1 MPGDDR
7 HFTEEGSELL
17 PVLSLVAGVTEE
29 TTGIQ
34 AAPPR
39 FPLPTLAGEAL
50 SWVLGVGVSWVV
62 AVAPEVG
69 LRVGLSVTQ
78 VLSAR

>member
-1 MPGDDR
+1 M
-7 HFTEEGSELL
+7 
-17 PVLSLVAGVTEE
+17 AGVTEE

-39 FPLPTLAGEAL
+39 FPLPTLAREAL
-50 SWVLGVGVSWVV
+50 SWVLGVGVSWIV

-69 LRVGLSVTQ
+69 LRVGLSIMP
-78 VLSAR
+78 VLSAQ

>member
-1 MPGDDR
+1 M
-7 HFTEEGSELL
+7 
-17 PVLSLVAGVTEE
+17 SLVARVTEE

-34 AAPPR
+34 AAPPH
-39 FPLPTLAGEAL
+39 FPIPTFAREVL